1 MGQTQEVTL
10 PHSYPETAHALIRSS
25 IHSLTPGDTT
35 YNHKDRVRTFLYRR
49 RLSAINAHQKGP
61 AKEEKQK
68 CLTRQP
74 ASLARSMA
82 LEHLKTPKRKRRS
95 PFQVLRL
102 FLVSGRATNLVR
114 TEGIK
119 SKPEALAVRGLQ
131 SSPQNQC
138 TDHCTKMRL
147 LGAREDTLTCWY
159 CYTKRDPHSN
169 PSLDPTHLSRHD
181 SGWTA

>member
-35 YNHKDRVRTFLYRR
+35 YNHKDRIRTFLYRR

-102 FLVSGRATNLVR
+102 FQQVDEPLIWCGRRESNQSLKPLPYAACKAARKTNV
-114 TEGIK
+114 
-119 SKPEALAVRGLQ
+119 
-131 SSPQNQC
+131 
-138 TDHCTKMRL
+138 
-147 LGAREDTLTCWY
+147 LTTVLKCACWEPAK
-159 CYTKRDPHSN
+159 TP
-169 PSLDPTHLSRHD
+169 
-181 SGWTA
+181 

>member
-35 YNHKDRVRTFLYRR
+35 YNHKDRIRTFLYRR

-102 FLVSGRATNLVR
+102 FQQVDEPLIWCGRRDSNSHTLRRWNLNPVCLPIPPHPHFKLLKQR
-114 TEGIK
+114 RQIIN
-119 SKPEALAVRGLQ
+119 LA
-131 SSPQNQC
+131 SF
-138 TDHCTKMRL
+138 
-147 LGAREDTLTCWY
+147 
-159 CYTKRDPHSN
+159 
-169 PSLDPTHLSRHD
+169 
-181 SGWTA
+181 